1 MQTSPIAITG
11 QHLGLCT
18 VRAFSLCGL
27 ESTPIHVEVA
37 SRRGPSSFQLVGLA
51 EAAVRESR
59 VRTASALARLG
70 VAVDEYALTVSLAP
84 ADLRKSGA
92 GLDLAIA
99 VAILGAVG
107 RVPPESLEGFVVAGE
122 LSIDGVVRPVRGVL
136 PLLEGARRAGLRRAI
151 VPRGNAAEAGFALDL
166 QVFSAAT
173 LDEVVAHFTGGAPL
187 PFVPPGSF
195 APSAR
200 PLAEISEI
208 RGQASAKRALEIAA
222 AGEHNLI
229 LTGPPG
235 SGKTLLAR
243 CLPALLPPLDWET
256 ALETTAIHS
265 VAGLIDPARGVVDAP
280 PFRAPHHTVS
290 TPGLVGG
297 GSHPRPGEV
306 SLAHN
311 GVLFLDELT
320 EFRRSVLECLRQPLE
335 EGCVRIARAQARA
348 TFPARPLV
356 VAAMNPCPCGNW
368 ANPRR
373 SCECTAHER
382 RRYLG
387 RLSGPL
393 LDRMDLHVHVPPVDV
408 GALNSDGPSPERA
421 RVEAGRLRERVLRAR
436 AVQRRRMA
444 RGLVQANS
452 NARLTLGE
460 LRQVGRPAPDGER
473 LLSAAVEAMG
483 LSARAYVRILRVART
498 IADLEGAERV
508 ESLHVSEAVRCRLL
522 DRAQLPGA
530 QLPSGEP

>member
-1 MQTSPIAITG
+1 MPSAVPLAITG

-18 VRAFSLCGL
+18 VRAATLCGL
-27 ESTPIHVEVA
+27 EPRPIHVEVA

-59 VRTASALARLG
+59 VRIASALARLG
-70 VAVDEYALTVSLAP
+70 VALDEYALTVSLAP

-99 VAILGAVG
+99 VAVLGAVG
-107 RVPPESLEGFVVAGE
+107 RLPPESTEGWLITGE
-122 LSIDGVVRPVRGVL
+122 LAIDGLVRPVRGVL
-136 PLLEGARRAGLRRAI
+136 PMLEGARRAGLARAL
-151 VPRGNAAEAGFALDL
+151 VPRDNAAEAGFAVD
-166 QVFSAAT
+166 VDVVSAAH
-173 LDEVVAHFTGGAPL
+173 LEEVVDHFRGGRALPRVAPGH
-187 PFVPPGSF
+187 FVPG
-195 APSAR
+195 AR
-200 PLAEISEI
+200 AVLGELSEI

-243 CLPALLPPLDWET
+243 CLPALLPPFDRET

-265 VAGLIDPARGVVDAP
+265 IAGLVDPASGIVDAP

-290 TPGLVGG
+290 MPGLIGG
-297 GSHPRPGEV
+297 GSQPRPGEV

-320 EFRRSVLECLRQPLE
+320 EFRRSVLESLRQPLE
-335 EGCVRIARAQARA
+335 EGSVRIVRAQAQA
-348 TFPARPLV
+348 TFPARPLL

-373 SCECTAHER
+373 ECTCTESER
-382 RRYLG
+382 RRYIG

-393 LDRMDLHVHVPPVDV
+393 LDRIDLHVHVPPVDV
-408 GALNSDGPSPERA
+408 SALSASSRPAPGGELDSA
-421 RVEAGRLRERVLRAR
+421 RERVLRAR
-436 AVQRRRMA
+436 RAQTERHR
-444 RGLVQANS
+444 RGLVSATS
-452 NARLTLGE
+452 NARLTLSE
-460 LRQVGRPAPDGER
+460 LRRVGRPSPEGER
-473 LLSAAVEAMG
+473 LLEAATERMG
-483 LSARAYVRILRVART
+483 LSARTYVRILRVART
-498 IADLEGAERV
+498 LADLDDSPAVHGV
-508 ESLHVSEAVRCRLL
+508 HVSEAVRCRLL
-522 DRAQLPGA
+522 DHARAA
-530 QLPSGEP
+530 SDA